1 MAQEGKYVVYG
12 KADLPPVEFS
22 HTDYSQIPLP
32 YLVEGRPKISRKRF
46 IKLAMGHG
54 FSRNE
59 ANAMADWWREQPAP
73 YRVHPGI
80 WGWTRF
86 RCRFIKIG

>member
-1 MAQEGKYVVYG
+1 MAKYEVYG
-12 KADLPPVEFS
+12 KVNIIPPLI
-22 HTDYSQIPLP
+22 HTTDCSQLPLP

-54 FSRNE
+54 FSRNK
-59 ANAMADWWREQPAP
+59 ANAMADWWREQKAP

-86 RCRFIKIG
+86 RCRLIKIG

>member
-1 MAQEGKYVVYG
+1 MYVFYG
-12 KADLPPVEFS
+12 KAENLPPLPAVN
-22 HTDYSQIPLP
+22 TDYSQIPLP

-59 ANAMADWWREQPAP
+59 ANAMADWWRKQNP
-73 YRVHPGI
+73 YRHHFGI
-80 WGWTRF
+80 PGWTRY
-86 RCRFIKIG
+86 RCRLIKIG